1 MKVGFA
7 QTDITPSIQG
17 RSIGSVHPRP
27 ITGVHDPL
35 LAVACVIDDGISPRA
50 LVGIDAGL
58 IVRATADSAAA
69 QIAAS
74 TGVAGERVII
84 SASHTHQGG
93 PTHTLFNTVADP
105 AYATQTAAGIA
116 VAVKRAWEARRDCV
130 AASDFGRVSGIHF
143 NRRFLMRDGTE
154 VTHPGK
160 MNAEIVRPA
169 GPVDEKI
176 GVLAFRDAASGGIA
190 GLVVNFG
197 CHCTVTEDGTEYS
210 ADYVYYLR
218 EHVKRLIPG
227 SPPVVFLL
235 GACGDVTQIDNR
247 STAGDKGHPHADR
260 MGAVLAE
267 EVARA
272 VLRMNFTTSP
282 PAASPQVCRFAE
294 ETHPVAIRDR
304 DAAAKPPTR
313 GLGSG
318 AMWEGIYASEREHVA
333 AIRAKTPNVDFRI
346 RAANIGDLAIVSN
359 GAELFCQPAIDIQ
372 SASPF
377 AKTWVVALANE
388 YLGYV
393 PTASAHVA
401 GGYEP
406 RLARS
411 SFLAIDGAQKIV
423 EASLRA
429 LGRLG

>member
-1 MKVGFA
+1 MKIAFA
-7 QTDITPSIQG
+7 QADITPSIQG
-17 RSIGSVHPRP
+17 RTIGSVYPRP

-35 LAVACVIDDGISPRA
+35 LAAACVIDDGRTPVA

-58 IVRATADSAAA
+58 IRRETADDAAR
-69 QIAAS
+69 QIAAA
-74 TGVAGERVII
+74 TGIAANRVII

-93 PTHTLFNTVADP
+93 PTHTLFKTVADP
-105 AYATQTAAGIA
+105 AYAAQTAAGIA
-116 VAVKRAWEARRDCV
+116 NAVRRAWDNRRD
-130 AASDFGRVSGIHF
+130 ATIASDFGRVSGIHF

-160 MNAEIVRPA
+160 MNADIVRPA
-169 GPVDEKI
+169 GPVDDKV
-176 GVLAFRDAASGGIA
+176 GALVVRDAASGEIA
-190 GLVVNFG
+190 GIVVNFG
-197 CHCTVTEDGTEYS
+197 CHPTVTEEGTEYS
-210 ADYVYYLR
+210 ADYVHYLR

-227 SPPVVFLL
+227 APPVVFLL

-247 STAGDKGHPHADR
+247 SDRVDKGHPHADH

-267 EVARA
+267 QVAQVVAR
-272 VLRMNFTTSP
+272 TGQPSSP
-282 PAASPQVCRFAE
+282 PASPVACVFAE
-294 ETHPVAIRDR
+294 EATDVPIRDR
-304 DAAAKPPTR
+304 DAAAHPPTR

-318 AMWEGIYASEREHVA
+318 AMWEEIYGREREQIA
-333 AIRAKTPNVDFRI
+333 ALRSQSPTIKVHIPAVRL
-346 RAANIGDLAIVSN
+346 GDLAIVAN
-359 GAELFCQPAIDIQ
+359 GAELFCQAALDIQ
-372 SASPF
+372 SASPM
-377 AKTWVVALANE
+377 AKTWVVTLANE

-411 SFLAIDGAQKIV
+411 SFLAVDGAQRIV

-429 LGRLG
+429 LRAVC